1 MNRNRSKNNSY
12 LRKSFHF
19 KKFFFVFAS
28 QAPFFKLKISNVRTH
43 FSVKWFP
50 RWDSQR
56 FSSDGSC
63 YREKWYPKSSPFF
76 VQFDGGPISF
86 SISAWKTKFNIFRY
100 AIGNWLSV
108 VAGFYSCRRPRR
120 LGHFFRPWRS
130 TLRFSSIRFVWD
142 PHRMSAFYR
151 WIWEVQTLI
160 D

>member
-1 MNRNRSKNNSY
+1 VLVWQVFQGDRLSQCPFLENYLTLKMNRNRSKNNSY

-86 SISAWKTKFNIFRY
+86 SISAWNKNSNGFRY
-100 AIGNWLSV
+100 AIGNWLG
-108 VAGFYSCRRPRR
+108 VADLLLS
-120 LGHFFRPWRS
+120 S
-130 TLRFSSIRFVWD
+130 TVKS
-142 PHRMSAFYR
+142 
-151 WIWEVQTLI
+151 Q
-160 D
+160 